1 MVPRFNPEPAAGDV
15 AWPRSWPWPRSP
27 VGSTRPLPKG
37 KKSIGKTM
45 FCDMGIP
52 TSQNIIE
59 PVVYEGIHC
68 YFDEKGAE
76 MIGKA
81 LSL

>member
-1 MVPRFNPEPAAGDV
+1 
-15 AWPRSWPWPRSP
+15 
-27 VGSTRPLPKG
+27 
-37 KKSIGKTM
+37 
-45 FCDMGIP
+45 MGNP

-59 PVVYEGIHC
+59 PVVYEGFYG

>member
-37 KKSIGKTM
+37 KKSIGKTT
-45 FCDMGIP
+45 FCDMENP

-59 PVVYEGIHC
+59 PVVYEGIYG
-68 YFDEKGAE
+68 YFYEKGAE

-81 LSL
+81 LPL